1 MDYLYHKTLSKFFHV
16 LSQKFYSSFKKSG
29 KISLALIFLFVFTQN
44 TAAQSNWELVWA
56 EEFDT
61 DTLDMGNWEYQI
73 GTGASEGLF
82 SWGNNERQYYTDR
95 EENIYL
101 EDNKLHI
108 RALDDSF
115 ANRSYS
121 SARIRTK
128 DKADFKYGKFEIRA
142 KVPEG
147 QGMWPAIWMMP
158 TDNVYGTWPK
168 SGEIDIME
176 LVGHEPNV
184 VHGTVHYGPDWPNN
198 REHGGSIT
206 KSDGNYSDDFHIYS
220 IIWRPDQIDWFVD
233 GQLYART
240 TPAHLAPHNWPF
252 DQYFHFILNVA
263 VGGTWPGDPDNTTEF
278 PQEMIVDYVRVY
290 EDVNLT
296 SSEEEDFT
304 RPTNFVLNQNY
315 PNPFN
320 PSTEISFELPSQSD
334 VRVEV
339 YDMMGRR
346 VATAA
351 NGTYT
356 AGTHSVTFD
365 ASNLSSGTYIY
376 RLITDSFQ
384 QSRSMV
390 LIK

>member
-1 MDYLYHKTLSKFFHV
+1 MLF
-16 LSQKFYSSFKKSG
+16 
-29 KISLALIFLFVFTQN
+29 ISLIFVLTATQFA
-44 TAAQSNWELVWA
+44 TAQSNWELVWA

-320 PSTEISFELPSQSD
+320 PSTEISFELPYQSD